1 MRSIRFF
8 LAVGALL
15 LAGALSARAQDL
27 QVKGSVSD
35 QANGEPLAGV
45 VVQVQG
51 QPNRYATT
59 AADGEYS
66 ISVPSNGAL
75 VFTLLGYKTQEVAVS
90 GRAVVNVAMA
100 SDSELLDEVVFIG
113 YGTMRKRDL
122 TGSVASVRNEEIIKR
137 PTSNVMEALQGQVA
151 GLDITRTT
159 GDASA
164 GVNMVLRGN
173 RSINGSNTPLFIID
187 GMEGSYS
194 ELNPADIASVE
205 VLKDASSTAVYGSAG
220 ANGVIIITTKN
231 PSKGKFSVNFD
242 GYHGINKIVS
252 FPAINTGQ
260 DFIDFR
266 RLAMQNGGE
275 YTSDANLFTTQIQKA
290 IDAGQWVDWWK
301 LLAQTGTTDNY
312 NLSTSFSND
321 RLDAYMSIGYYELN
335 GITLNDRLK
344 RYSMRTKLDFK
355 ANKWLKYGI
364 NLYAMYGNTDRR
376 NSRVWNRVLNMA
388 PLGVPYDENG
398 VVNPFPIEG
407 TSDLSP
413 IADLEP
419 GQYANNIKTLSLTPQ
434 GYVEITPL
442 KGLSFRSVLGA
453 YLSNAKTG
461 IYTGNRS
468 YQGLEWAQVQ
478 AQARNVM
485 SYNYKW
491 QNILTY
497 DTTIASDHNLTVT
510 AVAEWTKNQTE
521 QSQAIANGYDADI
534 YSYYNLAAATSTP
547 QISSG
552 YTGTQ
557 MMSYVGRLNYSYKGK
572 YIATISARA
581 DGASL
586 LAEGH
591 KWAVFPAGAV
601 AWRVSDEPWMQD
613 IPQISNLKLRASY
626 GVTGNAGAS
635 AYATQNLVRNGVYGM
650 QDVTTNYSG
659 YQLSIANKNLEWEK
673 SYTWDVGLELGLFN
687 DRIALEFDW
696 YNTHTTGLLYQQN
709 LPYAQ
714 GGYGSSPFSMWANV
728 GETLNRGIEITLN
741 TRNIITRDFQWSST
755 LTFAANHEEVLKTT
769 QDTPLQFGSYY
780 LIPGQPIQTY
790 YNYKYAGIW
799 GTAEA
804 AEAAKYGAIP
814 GEVRLED
821 VPDENGQVD
830 YLYNQND
837 YQVLG
842 YNTPKWT
849 AGFTNNFT
857 WKNFDLSVHMI
868 ARWGWMMS
876 YGITGWYR
884 QSGTS
889 PSPKICDYWT
899 PENQSARWPAPNSVR
914 SDTYAGAANRLD
926 ASYIKIKNLQL
937 GYTLP
942 QRWSDALGISRA
954 RVYFTASD
962 PLIWTKVKYFK
973 DYDPEKGGDDDDTPL
988 SKEFVFGINITF

>member
-1 MRSIRFF
+1 MKRIKLFT
-8 LAVGALL
+8 LTALL
-15 LAGALSARAQDL
+15 LAGITSYAQNIA
-27 QVKGSVSD
+27 VKGVVSEAATGD
-35 QANGEPLAGV
+35 PVVGA
-45 VVQVQG
+45 VVQVNG
-51 QPNRYATT
+51 SNGAYATT
-59 AADGEYS
+59 GLDGEYT
-66 ISVPSNGAL
+66 INAPANGSL
-75 VFTLLGYKTQEVAVS
+75 VFTLLGYKTQTVPVN
-90 GRAVVNVAMA
+90 GRATVNV
-100 SDSELLDEVVFIG
+100 SLETDSEMLDEVVFIG

-122 TGSVASVRNEEIIKR
+122 TGSVASVRSEEILKR

-164 GVNMVLRGN
+164 GVNMILRGN

-220 ANGVIIITTKN
+220 ANGVVIITTKN
-231 PSKGKFSVNFD
+231 PAKGKFSVNFD

-260 DFIDFR
+260 DYIDFR

-275 YTSDANLFTTQIQKA
+275 YTTDANLFPSFIQNA
-290 IDAGQWVDWWK
+290 IDKGQWVDWWK
-301 LLAQTGTTDNY
+301 ELAQTGTTDNY

-321 RLDAYMSIGYYELN
+321 RVDAYFSVGYYELN

-344 RYSMRTKLDFK
+344 RYSIRTKLDFK
-355 ANKWLKYGI
+355 ANNWLKYGI
-364 NLYAMYGNTDRR
+364 NIYAMYGNTDKR
-376 NSRVWNRVLNMA
+376 NSRVWNRVLNMV
-388 PLGVPYDENG
+388 PVGVPYDENG
-398 VVNPFPIEG
+398 TVRPFPIDG
-407 TSDLSP
+407 DTALSP

-419 GQYANNIKTLSLTPQ
+419 GQYANNVKTLSLTPQ

-442 KGLSFRSVLGA
+442 KGLSFRSVIGA

-461 IYTGNRS
+461 IYTGTKS
-468 YQGLEWAQVQ
+468 YQGLEWAQIQ
-478 AQARNVM
+478 AQARN
-485 SYNYKW
+485 SFTYNYKW

-497 DTTIASDHNLTVT
+497 DTTIASAHNLTVT
-510 AVAEWTKNQTE
+510 AVAEWTKNQSE
-521 QSQAIANGYDADI
+521 FSQAIANGYDADI
-534 YSYYNLAAATSTP
+534 YSYFNLAAATSTP

-552 YTGTQ
+552 FTGTQ
-557 MMSYVGRLNYSYKGK
+557 MMSYVGRINYSYKGK
-572 YIATISARA
+572 CIATISARA
-581 DGASL
+581 DGASV
-586 LAEGH
+586 LAAGH

-601 AWRVSDEPWMQD
+601 AWRISDEPWMKG
-613 IPQISNLKLRASY
+613 ISQISNLKLRASY

-659 YQLSIANKNLEWEK
+659 YQTNIANQNLEWEK
-673 SYTWDVGLELGLFN
+673 SYTWDVGFELGLFR

-696 YNTHTTGLLYQQN
+696 YNTHTTGLLYRQS

-728 GETLNRGIEITLN
+728 GETLNRGVEITLN
-741 TRNIITRDFQWSST
+741 TRNIITRDFQWTST
-755 LTFAANHEEVLKTT
+755 LTFARNKEQVLKTT

-780 LIPGQPIQTY
+780 LIPGEPIQTY

-804 AEAAKYGAIP
+804 ENAALYGAIP
-814 GEVRLED
+814 GEVKLED
-821 VPDENGQVD
+821 VNNDHK
-830 YLYNQND
+830 YNQDD

-842 YNTPKWT
+842 YNTPLWT

-857 WKNFDLSVHMI
+857 WKNFDLSIHAI

-876 YGITGWYR
+876 YGITGWYSR
-884 QSGTS
+884 SGLS

-926 ASYIKIKNLQL
+926 ASYIKIKNIQL

-942 QRWSDALGISRA
+942 QKWSDAIGISRA